1 MMKVLPVS
9 LAVAALLSSPLAM
22 AKTVDAVASF
32 SILGDIVH
40 EVGGEHVKVTT
51 LVGPDGD
58 PHSFEP
64 SPKDS
69 KAINASDVVFVS
81 GLGLEG
87 WIDRLVTASGYKGH
101 LVTASEGVNSRKM
114 EEDGKQITDP
124 HAWNSMAN
132 GVIYATNV
140 MNALIKADPEDADYF
155 RQRGKAYIEQLQKL
169 DAWAKTEFTGIPQS
183 KRKVLTSHDAFGYFG
198 QEYHVS
204 FMAPVG
210 FSTEAEAS
218 ASGVA
223 SLIKQIKEQQVK
235 TYFIENQTDP
245 RLVKQIA
252 AASGAQPGGE
262 LYPEALSG
270 PQGPATTY
278 IKAFK
283 HNVET
288 IVASMK

>member
-1 MMKVLPVS
+1 MRKVLPVS
-9 LAVAALLSSPLAM
+9 LAAAALLSSPLAR

-32 SILGDIVH
+32 SILGDIVQ

-155 RQRGKAYIEQLQKL
+155 RQRGTAYIEQLQKL

-223 SLIKQIKEQQVK
+223 SLIKQIKEEKVK

>member
-1 MMKVLPVS
+1 MKVLPVS
-9 LAVAALLSSPLAM
+9 LAAAALLSSPLAM

-32 SILGDIVH
+32 SILGDIVQ

-81 GLGLEG
+81 GLGLEE

-155 RQRGKAYIEQLQKL
+155 RQRGTAYIEQLQKL

-223 SLIKQIKEQQVK
+223 SLIKQIKEEKVK

>member
-32 SILGDIVH
+32 SILGDIVQ

-87 WIDRLVTASGYKGH
+87 WIDRLVKASGYKGH

-155 RQRGKAYIEQLQKL
+155 RQRGTAYIEQLQKL

-223 SLIKQIKEQQVK
+223 SLIKQIKEEKVK

-278 IKAFK
+278 VKAFK

>member
-1 MMKVLPVS
+1 MKVLPVS
-9 LAVAALLSSPLAM
+9 LAAAALLSSPLAM

-32 SILGDIVH
+32 SILGDIVQ

-155 RQRGKAYIEQLQKL
+155 RQRGTAYIEQLQKL

-223 SLIKQIKEQQVK
+223 SLIKQIKAEKVK

>member
-124 HAWNSMAN
+124 HACNSMAN

>member
-1 MMKVLPVS
+1 MKVLPVS
-9 LAVAALLSSPLAM
+9 LAAAALLSSPLAM

-32 SILGDIVH
+32 SILGDIVQ

-155 RQRGKAYIEQLQKL
+155 RQRGTAYIEQLQKL

-223 SLIKQIKEQQVK
+223 SLIKQIKEEKVK

-288 IVASMK
+288 IVASIK

>member
-1 MMKVLPVS
+1 MKVLPVS

-87 WIDRLVTASGYKGH
+87 WIDRLVTASDYKGH

>member
-1 MMKVLPVS
+1 MKVLPVS
-9 LAVAALLSSPLAM
+9 LAAAALLSSPLAM

-32 SILGDIVH
+32 SILGDIVQ

-101 LVTASEGVNSRKM
+101 VVTASEGVNSRKM

-155 RQRGKAYIEQLQKL
+155 RQRGTAYIEQLQKL

-223 SLIKQIKEQQVK
+223 SLIKQIKEEKVK

-270 PQGPATTY
+270 PQGPAKTY

>member
-1 MMKVLPVS
+1 MKRLPVA

-22 AKTVDAVASF
+22 AKTVTAVASF

-40 EVGGEHVKVTT
+40 QVGGDHVKVNS

-64 SPKDS
+64 SPQDS
-69 KAINASDVVFVS
+69 KEINASDVVFVS

-87 WIDRLVTASGYKGH
+87 WIDRLVSASGYKGKV
-101 LVTASEGVNSRKM
+101 VTASEGVKSSQM
-114 EEDGKQITDP
+114 VDDGKEITDP

-140 MNALIKADPEDADYF
+140 MNALIAADPEDADYF
-155 RQRGKAYIEQLQKL
+155 RKRGGAYIEQLKKL
-169 DAWAKTEFTGIPQS
+169 DEWAKSEFANIPQE

-198 QEYHVS
+198 REYNVT

-223 SLIKQIKEQQVK
+223 SLIKQIKEEKVK

-252 AASGAQPGGE
+252 AATGAQAGGE

-270 PQGPATTY
+270 PKGPATTY
-278 IKAFK
+278 EKAFK

>member
-1 MMKVLPVS
+1 MKVLPVS

-235 TYFIENQTDP
+235 SYFIENQTDP

>member
-1 MMKVLPVS
+1 MKVLPVS
-9 LAVAALLSSPLAM
+9 LAVAALLSSPLAI

>member
-1 MMKVLPVS
+1 MKVLPVA
-9 LAVAALLSSPLAM
+9 LAVAALLSSPLVM

-32 SILGDIVH
+32 SILGDIVQ

-87 WIDRLVTASGYKGH
+87 WIDRLVSASGYKGH

-155 RQRGKAYIEQLQKL
+155 RQRGTAYIEQLQKL

-223 SLIKQIKEQQVK
+223 SLIKQIKAEKVK

-262 LYPEALSG
+262 LYTEALSG

-278 IKAFK
+278 VKAFK

-288 IVASMK
+288 IAASMK

>member
-9 LAVAALLSSPLAM
+9 LAAAALLSSPLAM

-32 SILGDIVH
+32 SILGDIVQ

-155 RQRGKAYIEQLQKL
+155 RQRGTAYIEQLQKL

-223 SLIKQIKEQQVK
+223 SLIKQIKEEKVK

>member
-1 MMKVLPVS
+1 MKVLPVS

-32 SILGDIVH
+32 SILGDIVQ
-40 EVGGEHVKVTT
+40 EVGGDHVKVTT

-155 RQRGKAYIEQLQKL
+155 RQRGTAYIEQLQKL

-223 SLIKQIKEQQVK
+223 SLIKQIKEEKVK

-252 AASGAQPGGE
+252 TASGAQPGGE